1 MRIFVQAVAGLGT
14 AGLLCTAGSTRPAAI
29 ERFQL
34 RLDAAA
40 SAAAPVAI
48 NPALLTSVTID
59 VCALK
64 NGLNFSSSPL
74 FRNLTAHL
82 APAVLRIGG
91 TDQNNY
97 LYDADSDA
105 PCNLCDCG
113 RLCSMTRPY
122 WDSVR
127 EFVTATG
134 LRVIYGLS
142 PMNLSNAQ
150 QLVAYTAT
158 DEAFAAAGGLYA
170 YSYGN
175 ELTGDAQHISETAQN
190 LTLMRAFLLAAYNN
204 TSAAAV
210 RNNNAGGFADS
221 GAATAPSAVRP
232 LLVAPDTGLGPR
244 KGTVPANV
252 SEDAGINDHLLYLN
266 SFLQSCAAS
275 LDAVTWHTY
284 DYRTSAC
291 TCVRAC
297 VHACM
302 RACVNV

>member
-1 MRIFVQAVAGLGT
+1 MALFAQTALGI
-14 AGLLCTAGSTRPAAI
+14 AGLLGAVSADAARVGDI

-34 RLDAAA
+34 RVDAAA
-40 SAAAPVAI
+40 PAAVPI
-48 NPALLTSVTID
+48 DPALLTSVTID
-59 VCALK
+59 ICALK
-64 NGLNFSSSPL
+64 DGLNFSSSPL

-91 TDQNNY
+91 SDQNNY
-97 LYDADSDA
+97 LFDADSDA
-105 PCNLCDCG
+105 PCNVCDCG
-113 RLCSMTRPY
+113 RPCSMTRSY

-142 PMNLSNAQ
+142 PLNLSNAQ

-158 DEAFAAAGGLYA
+158 DEVFAAAGGLYA

-175 ELTGDAQHISETAQN
+175 ELTGDATHISDTARN
-190 LTLMRAFLLAAYNN
+190 LTLLRAFLVAAYNHTN
-204 TSAAAV
+204 STHVAA
-210 RNNNAGGFADS
+210 
-221 GAATAPSAVRP
+221 RP

-244 KGTVPANV
+244 SGTVPANV
-252 SEDAGINDHLLYLN
+252 SEDSGINNHLMYLD

-284 DYRTSAC
+284 DFRTSAC
-291 TCVRAC
+291 LLCVCVRAC
-297 VHACM
+297 VCACV
-302 RACVNV
+302 RACVRAWCLIGKVSNDCAFNAG